1 MNAIILAR
9 VSTQE
14 QEEGHSIDAQIKR
27 LQEYAE
33 RKGLKVIKT
42 CRIVESSTRGDRK
55 EFTEMIEFI
64 KSQKETTALIADAV
78 DRVQRS
84 FKESVLLDDLRRVEK
99 VAMHFLREGIVLDK
113 EAKSSDI
120 MMWDFAVMG
129 AKTYV
134 LNISDNV
141 KRTLDFKLRK
151 GEWIG
156 KAPVGYMEEL
166 DSETGK
172 VNKVLDPVR
181 ASLVRLTFEL
191 YSTGNYSLRQLA
203 KEMRKRGLTSNTPKA
218 TPITRTSIEHILQ
231 NPFYY
236 GEMRVKG
243 QLYKHYYE
251 QIITKW
257 LFDKCDDVRQSWHK
271 KPFKHG
277 SKPFTFR
284 GLIKCA
290 FCDCTVTSDRKKDKY
305 TYLRCTGHRGDC
317 GAIRVN
323 EDVIT
328 EQVRDVLK
336 TLVMPEDTLAE
347 YKEFLRNSNESE
359 YKFHQAIIDEARQTI
374 DKITFR
380 KKEAYNDK
388 LDKRITADEYDNLCK
403 EWDIKTAE
411 AEQDI
416 IEHSKAHKKFEIALS
431 TLLDVASRANELFEI
446 SKPEQKRQLINFIFS
461 NLKLEGKKLVFNL
474 KMPFDQ
480 MALLSKSQNWL
491 RGSDSNRQPTG
502 YTYPNVS
509 KRGGLYL
516 CPIDST

>member
-1 MNAIILAR
+1 MRSILLTR
-9 VSTQE
+9 VSDESQKQAMSGQTFRIQTYSE
-14 QEEGHSIDAQIKR
+14 KKQM
-27 LQEYAE
+27 
-33 RKGLKVIKT
+33 KVIKEFEFD
-42 CRIVESSTRGDRK
+42 ESAWKKTR
-55 EFTEMIEFI
+55 IEFAEVI
-64 KSQKETTALIADAV
+64 KILKEQATEADPIALCCDKI
-78 DRVQRS
+78 DRLIRNFTS
-84 FKESVLLDDLRRVEK
+84 DLSTLEELRATGKIEL
-99 VAMHFLREGIVLDK
+99 HFP
-113 EAKSSDI
+113 SDNLI
-120 MMWDFAVMG
+120 ITKHSPASDQFRFAVG
-129 AKTYV
+129 VSLAKYYSDC
-134 LNISDNV
+134 IRDNV
-141 KRTLDFKLRK
+141 KRRFEQKLRD

-156 KAPVGYMEEL
+156 KAPIGYMEEL
-166 DSETGK
+166 DAETGK

-181 ASLVRLTFEL
+181 ASLIRRVFEL
-191 YSTGNYSLRQLA
+191 YSTGSYSLRQLA
-203 KEMRKRGLTSNTPKA
+203 KEMRQRGLTSNTPKT
-218 TPITRTSIEHILQ
+218 TPITRTSIEHILH

-243 QLYKHYYE
+243 QLYKHNYE
-251 QIITKW
+251 PIITKW

-290 FCDCTVTSDRKKDKY
+290 FCGCTVTSDRKKNKY

-317 GAIRVN
+317 GAIRVS

-328 EQVRDVLK
+328 EQVQDVLK
-336 TLVMPEDTLAE
+336 TLVMPEGTLAE

-403 EWDIKTAE
+403 EWDIKIAE

-416 IEHSKAHKKFEIALS
+416 IEHSKAHKKFEIALT
-431 TLLDVASRANELFEI
+431 TLLDVASRANELFEF

-491 RGSDSNRQPTG
+491 RGSDSNRQP
-502 YTYPNVS
+502 S
-509 KRGGLYL
+509 R
-516 CPIDST
+516 